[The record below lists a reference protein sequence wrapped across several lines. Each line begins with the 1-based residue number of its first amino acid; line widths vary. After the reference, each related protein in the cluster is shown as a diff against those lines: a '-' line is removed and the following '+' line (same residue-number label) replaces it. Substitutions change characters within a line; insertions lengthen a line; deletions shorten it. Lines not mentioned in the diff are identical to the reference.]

1 MTDPAFLY
9 PGWPAPANVRALST
23 TRSGGIS
30 TGSFASLNF
39 GLHVGDDP
47 AAVAANRSWLR
58 RSAHLPGEPVWLEQ
72 QHGIRVLDLD
82 KHGSGETS
90 LEADAAIASDAGRVC
105 AILTADCLPVLL
117 TDRAGTRV
125 AAAHAGW
132 RGLAAGII
140 EQTVAAMAMPG
151 SDLLAW
157 LGPCIGA
164 AYFEIGPEVRDALL
178 TKDPGASDCFRPG
191 RDDRWHAD
199 LQALARRR
207 LLALG
212 VSSVSAAAACT
223 YSDSRRFFSHRRDAP
238 CGRMATL
245 VWLEAGP
252 SRA

>member
-1 MTDPAFLY
+1 MDDLEFICPE
-9 PGWPAPANVRALST
+9 WPEPENVRALST

-30 TGSFASLNF
+30 TGPYASLNL
-39 GLHVGDDP
+39 GRHVGDDP
-47 AAVAANRSWLR
+47 DSVEANRSRLR

-90 LEADAAIASDAGRVC
+90 LVADAAIASGAGRVC

-140 EQTVAAMAMPG
+140 EQTVAAMAAPG

-164 AYFEIGPEVRDALL
+164 GYFEIGPEVRDALL
-178 TKDPGASDCFRPG
+178 ARDPGASDCIRPG

-207 LLALG
+207 LTALG
-212 VSSVSAAAACT
+212 ISSVTAAAACT
-223 YSDSRRFFSHRRDAP
+223 FSDSRRFFSHRREAP

-245 VWLEAGP
+245 IWLEAGP
-252 SRA
+252 SSA

>member
-1 MTDPAFLY
+1 MNNAVFLY
-9 PGWPAPANVRALST
+9 PEWPAPANVRALST

-30 TGSFASLNF
+30 TGPYASLNL
-39 GLHVGDDP
+39 GLHVADDP
-47 AAVAANRSWLR
+47 AAVRANRSRLR
-58 RSAHLPGEPVWLEQ
+58 RSADLPAEPVWLEQ

-82 KHGSGETS
+82 DQGSRDRS
-90 LEADAAIASDAGRVC
+90 READAAIASDTGRVC

-125 AAAHAGW
+125 GAVHAGW

-151 SDLLAW
+151 SGLLAW

-164 AYFEIGPEVRDALL
+164 GHFEIGPEVRDALL
-178 TKDPGASDCFRPG
+178 AEDPGASDCIRPG

-207 LLALG
+207 LIALG
-212 VSSVSAAAACT
+212 VSSVTAAAACT
-223 YSDSRRFFSHRRDAP
+223 YSDSQRFFSHRRDAP

-245 VWLEAGP
+245 IWLEPGP
-252 SRA
+252 SPA